1 LTERRYN
8 LEGIREDLG
17 EINDKLI
24 IARVALSPLD
34 GDLKMKTEE
43 ARKILREVQE
53 GIKEQADDIT
63 DNPREDD
70 NPELPTVG
78 YKFVD
83 ESEGYS
89 QYDGNLVRPVDA
101 TDSAGDLDENQRLE
115 ELTRKKDI
123 HLWLADLKKTMD
135 FDSREEAE
143 GARKLVERAG
153 WELGTHGYQILKE
166 QLEEDDSD
174 S

>member
-1 LTERRYN
+1 MTRRRD
-8 LEGIREDLG
+8 LEGARQDLG

-24 IARVALSPLD
+24 IVKLALSPLD

-115 ELTRKKDI
+115 ELTR
-123 HLWLADLKKTMD
+123 
-135 FDSREEAE
+135 
-143 GARKLVERAG
+143 
-153 WELGTHGYQILKE
+153 
-166 QLEEDDSD
+166 
-174 S
+174 